1 MCQFEVLEKEVWEQ
15 SASKWDLNQETE
27 WDFWEGEQ
35 NEDQGLTLGHAR
47 FKRSEGRGGTSK
59 GDGRTATSKLGGKS
73 SEYEAL
79 ETKGREHI

>member
-35 NEDQGLTLGHAR
+35 NEDQGLTLGHAH